1 MGWDGWMDRRMGWT
15 GLEWTGL
22 LLLQGKSQGV
32 RFEWWWWWFENP
44 DCGKGLKK
52 VGLPRMIGYQYM
64 SLNGSRKWFKGM
76 REGGGEER
84 STLHAEGGRSITW
97 AYVYGN
103 NAWLATLA
111 SLRYATLQYRMTK
124 DRL

>member
-76 REGGGEER
+76 RGGEER
-84 STLHAEGGRSITW
+84 GEERRGARSMQRVAAVLPGRTCTAIMLGLLPSP
-97 AYVYGN
+97 
-103 NAWLATLA
+103 
-111 SLRYATLQYRMTK
+111 RYATLPYSTG
-124 DRL
+124 